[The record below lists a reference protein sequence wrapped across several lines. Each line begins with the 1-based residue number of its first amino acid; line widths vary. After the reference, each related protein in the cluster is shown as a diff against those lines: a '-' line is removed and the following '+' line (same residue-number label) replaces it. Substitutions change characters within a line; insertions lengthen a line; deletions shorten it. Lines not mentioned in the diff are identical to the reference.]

1 MKPNRFITFG
11 IEGIRDVS
19 EVVEIPR
26 GVLFEVA
33 INPWNGNAVFSF
45 QDSPDARFLSRI
57 VIGQLAENF
66 ELFDEGSY
74 PCAARSDLLPM
85 WRDGAKPDYP
95 AECSRASVFVPKTAL
110 QEVC

>member
-19 EVVEIPR
+19 EVVDIPR
-26 GVLFEVA
+26 GTLFEVA
-33 INPWNGNAVFSF
+33 LNPWNGNVVFSF

-66 ELFDEGSY
+66 ELFEEDSY

-85 WRDGAKPDYP
+85 WRDGNEPSHP
-95 AECSRASVFVPKTAL
+95 SELPRESVFAPKCS
-110 QEVC
+110 VRY